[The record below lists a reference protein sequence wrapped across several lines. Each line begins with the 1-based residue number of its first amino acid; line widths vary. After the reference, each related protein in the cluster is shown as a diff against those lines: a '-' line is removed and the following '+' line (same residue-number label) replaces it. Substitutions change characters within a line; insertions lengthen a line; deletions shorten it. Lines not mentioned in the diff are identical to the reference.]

1 MTFTPGP
8 RIAALPSYYRADE
21 RAYAGTT
28 ENTHA
33 VSPWSFWLFLY
44 QQPVVFPGLLFLAVV
59 LAGLAGVIRSWRRWG
74 GVAAL
79 PWALAAASILSPAL
93 LTQSLYRYVIVA
105 IPLACLAAGLAF
117 TRSRPPQPPTE
128 PAQAAHPQTAREPA
142 QETATVARPEP
153 AGPSNTT

>member
-1 MTFTPGP
+1 MTFTPTA
-8 RIAALPSYYRADE
+8 RIPVLPSYYKADE

-33 VSPWSFWLFLY
+33 VAPWSFWLFLY
-44 QQPVVFPGLLFLAVV
+44 QQPVVFPGLLFLAVIV
-59 LAGLAGVIRSWRRWG
+59 AGLAGVLRSWRRWG

-79 PWALAAASILSPAL
+79 PWALAAVSILSPAL

-117 TRSRPPQPPTE
+117 TRPRPPQSATETSPP
-128 PAQAAHPQTAREPA
+128 QATREP
-142 QETATVARPEP
+142 REP
-153 AGPSNTT
+153 GVPAGLAGPSNTT